1 MEFNLDDILIQQNTI
16 EDQRKTLNRVVN
28 YFKSQSYHDE
38 VMNTLAKERGLS
50 RQIVD
55 EHDVFFIDEDTTVDS
70 LPDYI
75 DETTGI
81 VNWTY
86 VTFAGRIVYP
96 VKDVMGDVMGF
107 CGWDKF
113 DDVKYLDSKNYGYN
127 AKRNILFGMERLKE
141 YYASQRPVFLVEGIV
156 DTMILRDNGFQ
167 ALASL
172 GSSLGSYQRTIL
184 SRFGSRLIAIT
195 DNDNIAGDRGVET
208 AGNAYALSILRK
220 LPKSLVFQTTS
231 EKDIDDVIR
240 LGVGYKNNLLEDLR
254 ELELYN
260 FILGPRELRQRTALF
275 KRGY

>member
-1 MEFNLDDILIQQNTI
+1 
-16 EDQRKTLNRVVN
+16 
-28 YFKSQSYHDE
+28 
-38 VMNTLAKERGLS
+38 MNTLVKERGLS

-75 DETTGI
+75 DETAGI

-96 VKDVMGDVMGF
+96 VKDVIGDVMGF

-113 DDVKYLDSKNYGYN
+113 DDIKYLDSKNYGYN

-141 YYASQRPVFLVEGIV
+141 YYASQRPVFLLEGIV

-184 SRFGSRLIAIT
+184 SRFSSRLIAIT

-220 LPKSLVFQTTS
+220 LPNSLVFQTTS

-240 LGVGYKNNLLEDLR
+240 LGADYKKNLLEDLR
-254 ELELYN
+254 ELELYG
-260 FILGPRELRQRTALF
+260 FILGPRELRQRTSLF
-275 KRGY
+275 KRRH